1 MKKTFVILVLALT
14 AATLAQPAPAQTSAS
29 QSTSTSS
36 TNTKVIKDA
45 AEYNAYMAALNTQD
59 PATRAAA
66 FEAFINQYPDSVV
79 KLDAMEQAM
88 AAYQQ
93 AGNQA
98 KVESSA
104 RTILGTSPNNIRALA
119 ILAYLDRAKATQ
131 GDTGALKEGCD
142 YAQKGLQALPA
153 WPKPEGVSD
162 ADFDK
167 LRNQMSEIFNGVA
180 GFCALQAKDYPTA
193 RGYYLKSFQID
204 PANMQDIYQFGI
216 VCLQMEPMDVSGFW
230 YLAKAINLATAQNNA
245 RAAQGIAAYAKAQ
258 YRRYHGSEEGWDQYV
273 TVTATQTGPGVA
285 DPVKPKPSNCD
296 IAAEAVA
303 KNSVDELSFSDWEFI
318 LEQRDCG
325 PQGREVA
332 EKVWQAIQAK
342 QKDGEARLRIP
353 VKIIAA
359 TKETLDV
366 AVTDDNQRTNTADM
380 HVVLLKPLLHPPA
393 IGSTTDVIGI
403 ITTYTPKPFMFTM
416 AKGAMPSAEP
426 PIEPPHHSLV
436 HHEKAQPK
444 K

>member
-1 MKKTFVILVLALT
+1 MKKTFVIFVLAL
-14 AATLAQPAPAQTSAS
+14 AAAMLAQPAPAQTSAS
-29 QSTSTSS
+29 QSTSPSS

-59 PATRAAA
+59 PAARAAA
-66 FEAFINQYPDSVV
+66 FEAFINQYPGSVV

-93 AGNQA
+93 ASNQA

-104 RTILGTSPNNIRALA
+104 RAILGTSPNNIRALA

-180 GFCALQAKDYPTA
+180 GFCALQGKDYAAA

-204 PANMQDIYQFGI
+204 PANMQDLYQFGI
-216 VCLQMEPMDVSGFW
+216 ACLQMEPMDVSGFW

-245 RAAQGIAAYAKAQ
+245 RAAQGIAAYAKAN
-258 YRRYHGSEEGWDQYV
+258 YRRYHGTEEGWDQYV
-273 TVTATQTGPGVA
+273 ASAANQAVP
-285 DPVKPKPSNCD
+285 PVPIGITPKPSNCD
-296 IAAEAVA
+296 IAADAVA
-303 KNSVDELSFSDWEFI
+303 KN
-318 LEQRDCG
+318 
-325 PQGREVA
+325 
-332 EKVWQAIQAK
+332 
-342 QKDGEARLRIP
+342 
-353 VKIIAA
+353 
-359 TKETLDV
+359 
-366 AVTDDNQRTNTADM
+366 
-380 HVVLLKPLLHPPA
+380 
-393 IGSTTDVIGI
+393 
-403 ITTYTPKPFMFTM
+403 
-416 AKGAMPSAEP
+416 
-426 PIEPPHHSLV
+426 
-436 HHEKAQPK
+436 
-444 K
+444 